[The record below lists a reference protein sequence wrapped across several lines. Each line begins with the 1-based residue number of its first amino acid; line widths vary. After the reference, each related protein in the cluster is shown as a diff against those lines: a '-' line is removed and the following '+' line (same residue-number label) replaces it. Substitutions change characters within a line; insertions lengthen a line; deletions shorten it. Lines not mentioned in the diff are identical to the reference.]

1 MFGVFRLQIR
11 VGSGLPLFDVG
22 AFGFNYLLLP
32 TSSSPGL
39 GADECR
45 PMIHGDGGICLMLLV
60 LPPLLERGG
69 EPFGFIV

>member
-1 MFGVFRLQIR
+1 MCVCFFRL
-11 VGSGLPLFDVG
+11 DAG
-22 AFGFNYLLLP
+22 AFGFNKLLLQ
-32 TSSSPGL
+32 TTSSPGL